1 MELALDAPK
10 AKGEASITGAEAT
23 VPSAEDT
30 VVDPAKE
37 SDDDNEDIDIEAGI
51 NDIWPTK
58 ASHVDF
64 EKSTIKKVKFA

>member
-1 MELALDAPK
+1 M
-10 AKGEASITGAEAT
+10 
-23 VPSAEDT
+23 PSVEDT

-37 SDDDNEDIDIEAGI
+37 SDDDNKDIDIEAGI